1 MQTCLVRTHEAGFHK
16 GYWSFVDK
24 QIIVLPFFGAV
35 QRCGSQGLFLSPRII
50 EKTEAL
56 DDFCLSHVIT
66 KYNKLRE

>member
-1 MQTCLVRTHEAGFHK
+1 M
-16 GYWSFVDK
+16 
-24 QIIVLPFFGAV
+24 VLPFFGAV

-56 DDFCLSHVIT
+56 DDFCLSPVIT